1 MATIQTA
8 TGPLDTDELGF
19 TLMHEHVLVMSWNYR
34 MQYPAAF
41 DREVELALAVD
52 RLVEAQAVGV
62 KTIVDLTPID
72 LGRDAAYIRDA
83 AEASGMQ
90 IVVATGFYYQHP
102 FPGASAPS
110 RPVALHDLML
120 RDITEGIGDTG
131 VRAGVIK
138 CATEPEMHE
147 TNEMILRAS
156 AQVHRETGVP
166 ICTHTQPRN
175 RTGLDQIRVF
185 RDEGVDLGRVVIGHS
200 DDAEDIDYLLEI
212 LDSGAYCGMDRI
224 GLPFPRT
231 SEQRADMVAALVE
244 RGYAE
249 RITLS
254 HDSCALSGGIPHDLK
269 AERLPDW
276 RLTHIPQDI
285 FPMLRERAVTEEQ
298 LTTMTVENP
307 RRIFEQT
314 AAY

>member
-1 MATIQTA
+1 MSTIQSA
-8 TGPLDTDELGF
+8 TGPIGSDELGF

-34 MQYPAAF
+34 MQYPDAF
-41 DREVELALAVD
+41 DRESELALAVEQ
-52 RLVEAQAVGV
+52 LNEAQAAGV

-72 LGRDAAYIRDA
+72 LGRDAAYIREA
-83 AEASGMQ
+83 AERSGMQ
-90 IVVATGFYYQHP
+90 IIVATGFYHQHP
-102 FPGASAPS
+102 FPGSSAPS
-110 RPVALHDLML
+110 RPAALHDMML

-156 AQVHRETGVP
+156 AQVHRETGAP
-166 ICTHTQPRN
+166 ICTHTQPAN

-185 RDEGVDLGRVVIGHS
+185 REEGVDLGRVVIGHS
-200 DDAEDIDYLLEI
+200 DDAEDIDYQLEI
-212 LDSGAYCGMDRI
+212 LDSGAHCGMDRI

-231 SEQRADMVAALVE
+231 SEQRADRVAELVE

-254 HDSCALSGGIPHDLK
+254 HDTCALLAGIPHELK
-269 AERLPDW
+269 AERLPNW
-276 RLTHIPQDI
+276 RLTHIPLDI
-285 FPMLRERAVTEEQ
+285 LPMLRERGVSEDA

-307 RRIFEQT
+307 RRIFGQSE
-314 AAY
+314 AY

>member
-1 MATIQTA
+1 MASIQTA
-8 TGPLDTDELGF
+8 TGAIETDDLGF

-41 DREVELALAVD
+41 DRGAELALAVG
-52 RLVEAQAVGV
+52 RLEEAQAAGV

-83 AEASGMQ
+83 AERSGMQ

-110 RPVALHDLML
+110 RPAALHDLML

-138 CATEPEMHE
+138 CATEPAVSEI
-147 TNEMILRAS
+147 NEVVLRAS

-175 RTGLDQIRVF
+175 HTGLAQIEIF

-200 DDAEDIDYLLEI
+200 DDAEDIEYLLEL

-224 GLPFPRT
+224 GLPAPRT

-254 HDSCALSGGIPHDLK
+254 HDSCALSAGVPHDLK

-285 FPMLRERAVTEEQ
+285 FPMLRERGVSEEQ
-298 LTTMTVENP
+298 LTTMTVDNP